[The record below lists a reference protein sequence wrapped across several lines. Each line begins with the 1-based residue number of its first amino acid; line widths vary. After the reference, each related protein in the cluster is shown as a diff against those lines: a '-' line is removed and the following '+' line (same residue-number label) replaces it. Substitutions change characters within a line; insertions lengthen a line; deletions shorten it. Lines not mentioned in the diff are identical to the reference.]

1 MLQEP
6 LGAEHSLHMFTYV
19 YIMFTS
25 CLHIDDIDV
34 GRLEIVKLQPR
45 RKFHLEGWLGV
56 WDYLSVA
63 LTPD

>member
-1 MLQEP
+1 MGKSWENHRKIQDFM
-6 LGAEHSLHMFTYV
+6 G
-19 YIMFTS
+19 
-25 CLHIDDIDV
+25 IDDIDV